1 MLRFEQIILV
11 CVLLED
17 FELNSVWMFYFAYT
31 VKIND
36 TLHCIAICFAVIFA
50 QGCQFLNLNCI
61 ILNSLLSTIWASC
74 KFDILMEWLQYGKS
88 MQWPLS
94 M

>member
-1 MLRFEQIILV
+1 
-11 CVLLED
+11 
-17 FELNSVWMFYFAYT
+17 MFYFAYI

-61 ILNSLLSTIWASC
+61 ILNSLLSTIMGQLQIWHTNG
-74 KFDILMEWLQYGKS
+74 QYGKS